1 MIVEFRVG
9 WNRYESLDLDESQI
23 KSLLNYLLDSATTNE
38 AIFYSFKLKNE
49 LDEDYIDDFK
59 YRSYMQK

>member
-23 KSLLNYLLDSATTNE
+23 KSLLNYLLNNTVTNE
-38 AIFYSFKLKNE
+38 AVFYSFKLKNR

>member
-9 WNRYESLDLDESQI
+9 WNRYESLDLDEYQI
-23 KSLLNYLLDSATTNE
+23 KSLLNYLLNSSVTNE
-38 AIFYSFKLKNE
+38 AIFCSFKLKGR